1 MSKGHLVIGKLDIGY
16 YLEIGAWL
24 LIIRRIMDSDRFY
37 YDVII
42 AGFGGQGVLIIG
54 NLLAY
59 AAMKEGRHVTYLPT
73 YGVEMR
79 GGTANCTVVISSHE
93 IGSPVVGRPHGVI
106 AMNLPS
112 LIKYEYKVLPKG
124 LLLINTSLID
134 LKEASR
140 IDIEILPAPVN
151 EIAIENGNPK
161 LANMVALGA
170 FVEKTKLVRMNSLF
184 ESFEK
189 VLDERYHSL
198 IESNIKAI
206 QIGAEF
212 VQSTYY

>member
-1 MSKGHLVIGKLDIGY
+1 MNT
-16 YLEIGAWL
+16 
-24 LIIRRIMDSDRFY
+24 DRFY

-42 AGFGGQGVLIIG
+42 SGFGGQGVLVIG

-79 GGTANCTVVISSHE
+79 GGTANCTIVISSRE
-93 IGSPVVGRPHGVI
+93 IGSPVVGRPHSAIV
-106 AMNLPS
+106 MNLPS
-112 LIKYEYKVLPKG
+112 LLKYEPLILSRG
-124 LLLINTSLID
+124 ILLMNASLID
-134 LKEASR
+134 LKETSR
-140 IDIEILPAPVN
+140 KDIELLPIPVN

-170 FVEKTKLVRMNSLF
+170 FIEKTKLVRMTSLF

-189 VLDERYHSL
+189 VLDERYHQL
-198 IESNIKAI
+198 IPFNIKAI

-212 VQSTYY
+212 VRK